1 MNFLKN
7 VLSSLMALFVFFLL
21 LFFGFIIIG
30 AAFGGSDQIQVEDN
44 TVLILNLEGID
55 KDYVAKIENPFE
67 TLFSDKATVGV
78 TDIVN
83 AIENAKTDSKI
94 KGISILNNE
103 PNMGMAQ
110 AKAIRDA
117 LLDFK
122 KSKKFIVSYADI
134 YSQRSYYLNSVSDTI
149 FVNPIGDIE
158 FKGLSSEL
166 MFFKDLQEKSGI
178 KMEVIRH
185 GKFKSAVEPFLEN
198 EMSAANR
205 EQVSSLLQSVWKT
218 MVQEI
223 ADSRK
228 LSPAQ
233 INAIAD
239 SLGCR
244 TPELALQNK
253 MIDKI
258 VYEDQ
263 YHASIRKAL
272 KISKSDDDY
281 NTIDLQ
287 DYASLNGD
295 KKTESS
301 DNTIA
306 IIYAQG
312 DIMPGEGNIDMIGE
326 GSMRAALE
334 KARDDK
340 NIKAVV
346 LRIDSPGGS
355 ALTSELIWREID
367 LTKKLKPVVVSMG
380 NVAASGGYY
389 IACNANTIF
398 AEKNTITGSIGV
410 FGLLPNATVLS
421 KRIGISAQTVSTNA
435 NASDYSPFQPLSPS
449 MRNQVQ
455 EGVERIYATFIKRVA
470 EGRKMTLAQV
480 DSIGQGRVWS
490 GSDAL
495 RIGLVDKIGGLEDA
509 LAEASKLAKI
519 KDYKIKNLPNFKD
532 DFEKMFKNFPFA
544 QSKEKMLIDEI
555 GQVNYD
561 MLQQIKRVTS
571 RQGTQLMMPF
581 EIVIK

>member
-30 AAFGGSDQIQVEDN
+30 AAFGGGDQIQVEDN
-44 TVLILNLEGID
+44 SVLILNLEGIN

-78 TDIVN
+78 SDIVN

-218 MVQEI
+218 MVEEI

-228 LSPAQ
+228 LSTAQ

-263 YHASIRKAL
+263 YHAGIRKAL
-272 KISKSDDDY
+272 KISKTDDDY

-287 DYASLNGD
+287 DYASLNGE
-295 KKTESS
+295 KETAAS

-312 DIMPGEGNIDMIGE
+312 EIMPGEGNIDMIGE

-355 ALTSELIWREID
+355 ALTSEIIWREID

-389 IACNANTIF
+389 IACDANTIF

-421 KRIGISAQTVSTNA
+421 KRIGINTQTVSTNA

-470 EGRKMTLAQV
+470 DGRKMTLAQV

-519 KDYKIKNLPNFKD
+519 KDYQIKNLPNFKE
-532 DFEKMFKNFPFA
+532 DFENMFKNFPFA